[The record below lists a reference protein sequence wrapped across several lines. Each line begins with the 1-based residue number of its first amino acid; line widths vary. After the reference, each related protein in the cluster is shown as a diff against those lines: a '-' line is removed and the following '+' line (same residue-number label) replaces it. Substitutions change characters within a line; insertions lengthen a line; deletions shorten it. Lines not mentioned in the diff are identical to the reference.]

1 MRPLLDCS
9 FTRPADG
16 VDPVLVPK
24 RILYTGAEIPAI
36 GLGTFGS
43 DHDVWSSRG
52 YGYLELATG
61 GTWNDP
67 VTHCG
72 GPQPYTETF
81 EVSIA
86 GGGGDACPSAT
97 FTIHCQ

>member
-9 FTRPADG
+9 FTRPADW

-43 DHDVWSSRG
+43 DHVSPERIAEAVEGAIAVGFRHLNCASVYGNEKAIGRVITSSFS
-52 YGYLELATG
+52 LLIG
-61 GTWNDP
+61 GST
-67 VTHCG
+67 C
-72 GPQPYTETF
+72 
-81 EVSIA
+81 
-86 GGGGDACPSAT
+86 
-97 FTIHCQ
+97 